1 MCLAQHLLQADIIHF
16 TERFLQKTPT
26 KDEPMQSKLKFLFCL
41 FTAAAVG
48 MSMACSQKEPPRP
61 LQVASHADL
70 RAHSAEF
77 TREVVKVVEG
87 VHVAIGYGL
96 ANSVLIE
103 GTDGVVIVDTMESAE
118 AAAEVK
124 AAFDA
129 ISSKP
134 VRAIIYTHF
143 HTDHTGGGAIMAGD
157 HQPEVYSHAETPR
170 HMMRIANVTRET
182 TYRRA
187 MRQFGTLLPQGG
199 LINAGIGPQLRFDE
213 TKTLAVLPPT
223 RTFDSKKLEL
233 EIAGVRLVLIHAPGE
248 TPDQV
253 VVWLPDKK
261 VLLPADNFYK
271 SFPNLYAIR
280 GTAYRDVRLWVDSLD
295 RMRALGAEYLV
306 PHHTRPI
313 VGAEAIFQT
322 LTNYRDAI
330 QFVHD
335 QTIRWM
341 NRGLTPQ
348 QIAERVQ
355 LPPHLAGQP
364 YLQEYYGTVAW
375 SVRAIFEGYLGWFS
389 GNATDLF
396 PLSQSEHAER
406 FADLA
411 GGREALLSHARR
423 ALASGDYQW
432 ALEVTDQ
439 LILLNPELSQAR
451 EIRADA
457 LRALGEQQVAAT
469 ARNYYL
475 TQSLEARGELTIGA
489 LQNTDVQLIHA
500 IPLSAIFEGMAVR
513 LNPEKSADVDTVAG
527 FRFPDSGEAY
537 TVHVRRGVAE
547 IRPVFPENPDLV
559 VTVDADIWKEVA
571 AGVRNPALA
580 LVKEMKKEGGTI
592 KIAKFLSLFKD

>member
-1 MCLAQHLLQADIIHF
+1 MHL
-16 TERFLQKTPT
+16 TERFLQKIAM
-26 KDEPMQSKLKFLFCL
+26 KDEPMPSKLKSLSCL
-41 FTAAAVG
+41 FTAAVIV
-48 MSMACSQKEPPRP
+48 MSMACSQKQAPRP
-61 LQVASHADL
+61 LQVDSHADL

-77 TREVVKVVEG
+77 TREVVTVVEG
-87 VHVAIGYGL
+87 VHVAIGFGL

-103 GTDGVVIVDTMESAE
+103 GTDGVIIVDTMESAE
-118 AAAEVK
+118 AAGEVK
-124 AAFDA
+124 AAFDT

-143 HTDHTGGGAIMAGD
+143 HTDHTGGGRIMAGD
-157 HQPEVYSHAETPR
+157 HQPEVYSHAETPG

-187 MRQFGTLLPQGG
+187 MRQFGTLLPEGG

-223 RTFDSKKLEL
+223 RTFDSQKLEL

-313 VGAEAIFQT
+313 IGAQAILET

-348 QIAERVQ
+348 QIVERVQ
-355 LPPHLAGQP
+355 LPPHLAAQP
-364 YLQEYYGTVAW
+364 YLREYYGTVAW
-375 SVRAIFEGYLGWFS
+375 SVRAIFEGYLGWFG

-396 PLSQSEHAER
+396 PLSQAER
-406 FADLA
+406 AERLADLT
-411 GGREALLSHARR
+411 GGQEALLSHAQR

-432 ALEVTDQ
+432 ALELTDQ
-439 LILLNPELSQAR
+439 LILLNPERSQAR
-451 EIRADA
+451 QIRADA
-457 LRALGEQQVAAT
+457 LKALGEQQVAAT

-500 IPLSAIFEGMAVR
+500 IPLSAIFEGMAVK
-513 LNPEKSADVDTVAG
+513 LDPEKSADVDTVAG
-527 FRFPDSGEAY
+527 FRFPGSGEAY

-559 VTVDADIWKEVA
+559 VTVDANIWKEVA

-580 LVKEMKKEGGTI
+580 LVKDMEKEGGTMNVVR
-592 KIAKFLSLFKD
+592 FLSLFKD